1 MTTRPDPIA
10 PASMGVVHP
19 LPGTGVPHAP
29 PKKVMTPH
37 NRFFWWFSL
46 TLLFLGPFGFL
57 VGPLMA
63 RRGLRKAERLY
74 PGAAYAARQRDKG
87 FTAGQWWVMTP
98 LALMGAFWIFSLL
111 SGLPMV
117 LLVLW
122 VQLTS

>member
-1 MTTRPDPIA
+1 MTTNPDPMAGTPVGAAAGLRGDGA
-10 PASMGVVHP
+10 PRA
-19 LPGTGVPHAP
+19 VPR
-29 PKKVMTPH
+29 KVMTPH
-37 NRFFWWFSL
+37 NRFFWWFSW
-46 TLLFLGPFGFL
+46 TLLLLGPLGFI

-74 PGAAYAARQRDKG
+74 PQEAYAARQRDQG

-98 LALMGAFWIFSLL
+98 LALMGSFWIFSLL

>member
-1 MTTRPDPIA
+1 M
-10 PASMGVVHP
+10 ASTPVGLAHP
-19 LPGTGVPHAP
+19 LPGTGAPHAAP
-29 PKKVMTPH
+29 RKVLTPH

-63 RRGLRKAERLY
+63 RQGLRKAERLY

-98 LALMGAFWIFSLL
+98 LALLGALGAFSIL
-111 SGLPMV
+111 SGLPMFLFV
-117 LLVLW
+117 MYAK
-122 VQLTS
+122 LTN

>member
-1 MTTRPDPIA
+1 MTTNPDPMAGMPVGAAAGFLGDGA
-10 PASMGVVHP
+10 PRAASR
-19 LPGTGVPHAP
+19 
-29 PKKVMTPH
+29 KVLTPH
-37 NRFFWWFSL
+37 KRFFRWFSL
-46 TLLFLGPFGFL
+46 SLLLLGPFGFI

-63 RRGLRKAERLY
+63 RRGLRKAERLH
-74 PGAAYAARQRDKG
+74 PQEAYAARQRDQG

>member
-1 MTTRPDPIA
+1 MKTQTN
-10 PASMGVVHP
+10 SMM
-19 LPGTGVPHAP
+19 GTSAGAVGGLDGDGALRAA

-46 TLLFLGPFGFL
+46 SLLFLGPFGFI

-63 RRGLRKAERLY
+63 RRGLRKAERLH
-74 PGAAYAARQRDKG
+74 PQEAYAARRRDQG
-87 FTAGQWWVMTP
+87 FGWGQLWVMTP
-98 LALMGAFWIFSLL
+98 LTVMGAFWVYSVL

-122 VQLTS
+122 LQMTS

>member
-1 MTTRPDPIA
+1 MR
-10 PASMGVVHP
+10 VVNP
-19 LPGTGVPHAP
+19 LPGVGAPHAA

-37 NRFFWWFSL
+37 TRFFRWFSL
-46 TLLFLGPFGFL
+46 SLLLLGPFGFI

-74 PGAAYAARQRDKG
+74 PQEAYAARQRDQG

-98 LALMGAFWIFSLL
+98 LALMGAFWVFSLL

>member
-1 MTTRPDPIA
+1 MAST
-10 PASMGVVHP
+10 PAGLAHP
-19 LPGTGVPHAP
+19 LPAACAP
-29 PKKVMTPH
+29 RAASKKVMTPH

-46 TLLFLGPFGFL
+46 TLLFLGPLGFL

-63 RRGLRKAERLY
+63 RRGLRKAERLF
-74 PGAAYAARQRDKG
+74 PQDAYAARQRDQG

-98 LALMGAFWIFSLL
+98 LALMGALWIFSLL